1 MRDWCRFGADATYI
15 EPGSLGEPL
24 GRVLR
29 RCLRDELLAIEQF
42 DTLLEAHVLVADWR
56 IESNT
61 CRQHVDG
68 GQSARTVSCNG
79 CCATPV
85 RRGSP
90 ECPNCVVHWLLCNPT
105 ATRFA

>member
-68 GQSARTVSCNG
+68 GQSALMDY
-79 CCATPV
+79 
-85 RRGSP
+85 
-90 ECPNCVVHWLLCNPT
+90 VVQWLLCNPST
-105 ATRFA
+105 TRFA